1 MSAGP
6 ALVTGASG
14 FVGSAVV
21 RALVAGGFEVRA
33 LVRPSSDRRN
43 LEGLDVEV
51 RLGDLRDPASL
62 RNAAAGCR
70 CVFHV
75 AAVYRL
81 WHPRPREILEA
92 NVEGTRNVLQ
102 AARAAGVE
110 RMVYTS
116 SVATLGLRKDGR
128 PSDEET
134 PVGLEE
140 MIGPYKRS
148 KFLAE
153 EVVRTFVRTEGF
165 PVVIVHP
172 SAPVGPRD
180 RKPTPTGRL
189 ILDAAAGRMPA
200 YVDTGLN
207 VVHVDDVA
215 AGHLLALEKGAPGRG
230 YILGGENM
238 TLKEI
243 LTAVAALTGRRPPRI
258 RLSPGVVLPLA
269 WLAQGW
275 ARVTHGKE
283 PRITVDGV
291 RLARKTMFFTS
302 ERARAELGFRPRP
315 AEEAFRDAVD
325 WYRSEGFLSGGRRT
339 RGGGI

>member
-1 MSAGP
+1 MSPGP
-6 ALVTGASG
+6 TLVTGASG

-21 RALVAGGFEVRA
+21 RALLSQGHEVRA
-33 LVRPSSDRRN
+33 LVRASSDRGN
-43 LEGLDVEV
+43 LEGLAVEL
-51 RLGDLRDPASL
+51 RTGDLRDPASL
-62 RNAAAGCR
+62 RNAAEGCR
-70 CVFHV
+70 FVFHV

-81 WHPRPREILEA
+81 WHPHPREILES
-92 NVEGTRNVLQ
+92 NVEGTRNVLR
-102 AARAAGVE
+102 AARDASVE

-116 SVATLGLRKDGR
+116 SVATLGHREDGR
-128 PSDEET
+128 PSGEET
-134 PVGLEE
+134 PVTLDE

-153 EVVRTFVRTEGF
+153 QVVRDFFRKEGF

-215 AGHLLALEKGAPGRG
+215 AGHLLALEKGTPGRG
-230 YILGGENM
+230 YILGGENL

-243 LTAVAALTGRRPPRI
+243 LTRVAALTGRRPPRI
-258 RLSPGVVLPLA
+258 RLSPGLVLPLA

-275 ARVTHGKE
+275 ARVTGGGE

-291 RLARKTMFFTS
+291 RLARKTMFFS
-302 ERARAELGFRPRP
+302 CERARAELGFRPRP
-315 AEEAFRDAVD
+315 AQDALRDAVD
-325 WYRSEGFLSGGRRT
+325 WYRGQGLLPRSRAE
-339 RGGGI
+339 RGGI